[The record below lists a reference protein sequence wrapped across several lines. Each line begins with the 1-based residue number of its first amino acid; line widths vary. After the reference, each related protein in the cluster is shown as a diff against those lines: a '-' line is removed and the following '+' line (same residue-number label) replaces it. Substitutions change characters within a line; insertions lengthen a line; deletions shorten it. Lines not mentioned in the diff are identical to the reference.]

1 MKVSSI
7 AHRFVCLLLICLL
20 LTFGPADAFLPAAQK
35 EDILEA
41 GDLSEDELSDGKTA
55 AAEKAVGTK
64 DREEEE
70 ELSDGGP
77 EYQDKKKASLF
88 PRKGKRRFLQ
98 DVFRQIFRSLPIKQ
112 QASVPGPQCAP
123 ITGPMI

>member
-1 MKVSSI
+1 MKERFTAYPLRLI
-7 AHRFVCLLLICLL
+7 ALIWAVGIILICLL

-70 ELSDGGP
+70 
-77 EYQDKKKASLF
+77 
-88 PRKGKRRFLQ
+88 
-98 DVFRQIFRSLPIKQ
+98 
-112 QASVPGPQCAP
+112 
-123 ITGPMI
+123 